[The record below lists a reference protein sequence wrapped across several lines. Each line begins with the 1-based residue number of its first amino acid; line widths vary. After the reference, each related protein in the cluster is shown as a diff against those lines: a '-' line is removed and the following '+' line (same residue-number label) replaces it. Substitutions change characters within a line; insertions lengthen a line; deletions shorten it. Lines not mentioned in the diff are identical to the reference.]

1 MHQTA
6 RQRNLACVFAL
17 TAAWAAAACDNPQ
30 PARHAPLAPTPAAG
44 VSVLSVTI
52 SGVTAP
58 LTVGTTLQLR
68 LSASLSDGTQR
79 DVTTEA
85 AWQSSNV
92 AVATVSSS
100 GLLTVNGEGEA
111 DIAATFQAV
120 AATARVTTTRVP
132 YRVTGR
138 VHETEPTESTV
149 IGGAHVEVV
158 GGPLDGY
165 TTTTDASGL
174 FGLPP
179 VFDAGFR
186 LKVKKAGYDDADYGI
201 VVLPRDEHVDIG
213 ISPVPGPPPIARLN
227 VRIDDDGS
235 TGALLDFTPILFD
248 ASGSTG
254 QNLRYSIEF
263 GDGAVTTASETF
275 HACAREGLLQSR
287 LSVVDRFGRVSTT
300 PAAPFVC
307 VNLFDMFS
315 SWVDTS
321 SRPPFQSP
329 RWISFTS
336 HTGGTL
342 AGFYRD
348 RSGQRGITGTLHGQ
362 HGITIVSDDG
372 TVTLVGDVLLKDTL
386 TAKSLFYNRHLILR
400 VRGGEADGLTLDFFF
415 HGGY

>member
-6 RQRNLACVFAL
+6 RRRNLACVFAL

-30 PARHAPLAPTPAAG
+30 PARHTPLAPTPAAG

-111 DIAATFQAV
+111 DIAATFQPV

-138 VHETEPTESTV
+138 VHEAEPTESTV
-149 IGGAHVEVV
+149 IGGARVEVV

-174 FGLPP
+174 FGLPA

-213 ISPVPGPPPIARLN
+213 MSPVPGPPPIARLH

-235 TGALLDFTPILFD
+235 TGALQDFTPILFD

-263 GDGAVTTASETF
+263 GDGAVTTDVQAV
-275 HACAREGLLQSR
+275 HACARHGLLQSR

-300 PAAPFVC
+300 VAAPFICTTLVIQFGSWAD
-307 VNLFDMFS
+307 NL
-315 SWVDTS
+315 
-321 SRPPFQSP
+321 QNG

-336 HTGGTL
+336 HSGGTF
-342 AGFYRD
+342 AGVYRD
-348 RSGQRGITGTLHGQ
+348 RSGLRGITGTLHDQ

-372 TVTLVGDVLLKDTL
+372 TVTLVGDVFLKDTI
-386 TAKSLFYNRHLILR
+386 TANSVFPNRHLILR
-400 VRGGEADGLTLDFFF
+400 VRGGEADGLTLDLTPRDP
-415 HGGY
+415 Y